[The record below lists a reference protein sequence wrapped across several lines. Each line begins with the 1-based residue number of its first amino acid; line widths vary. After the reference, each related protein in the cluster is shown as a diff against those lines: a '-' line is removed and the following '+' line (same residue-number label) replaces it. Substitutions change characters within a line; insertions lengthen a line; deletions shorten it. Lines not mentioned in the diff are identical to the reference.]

1 MLWKQDLLEKQLAAL
16 QQLVRELSVKDEQQ
30 TNTFKKPSL
39 EAARMPTIEEE
50 DTDEDEDPTNT
61 KKKTNT
67 DDKDDE
73 HSTKK
78 KSKPLRRLLK
88 NLRSFL
94 KIFK

>member
-16 QQLVRELSVKDEQQ
+16 QQLVRELSAVTEPQV
-30 TNTFKKPSL
+30 TTFKKPSL
-39 EAARMPTIEEE
+39 EATRMPTIEEE
-50 DTDEDEDPTNT
+50 DTDEDEDPN
-61 KKKTNT
+61 NT
-67 DDKDDE
+67 DDKEED

>member
-1 MLWKQDLLEKQLAAL
+1 MLWKQDMLEKQLAAL
-16 QQLVRELSVKDEQQ
+16 QQLVRELSTVNKRQVH
-30 TNTFKKPSL
+30 FKKPSL
-39 EAARMPTIEEE
+39 EATRMPTIEEE